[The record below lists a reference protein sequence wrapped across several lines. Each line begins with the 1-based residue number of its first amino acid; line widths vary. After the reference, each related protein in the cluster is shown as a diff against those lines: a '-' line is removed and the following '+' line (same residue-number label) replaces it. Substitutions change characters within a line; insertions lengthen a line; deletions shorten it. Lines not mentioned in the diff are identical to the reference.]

1 MSSTERRRTPRTA
14 SRLSMVLSDQTREMA
29 TRTENIS
36 ASGANCVLTKC
47 LPLMTKLEIRLELP
61 LKPRAK
67 RITCRGVVVRVN
79 PPTPSPKQA
88 TYQTAIFFHDVSE
101 RDRSALD
108 AFIQQHLQPNA

>member
-1 MSSTERRRTPRTA
+1 MSSPERRSAPRLS
-14 SRLSMVLSDQTREMA
+14 SRLPIVLSEDSREVV
-29 TRTENIS
+29 THTENIS